1 MATVSQEVV
10 DWAWALGSA
19 GIPAGVKRTVCD
31 HALDG
36 AGGAVAASRLAQAP
50 FAGTVA
56 GILGGPEEASV
67 IGGGRVGAASAAFA
81 NGVLIHALD
90 FDDTHPEALVHPT
103 AVVLPAALAI
113 GEREGLPGRDVLTT
127 AVAGFELVIRLGAA
141 VRHGFHARGFHATSV
156 CGVFASAL
164 VAARL
169 LDLTREQAVNALGI
183 AGSFASGSLEFLSG
197 GSATKQLHPGWAS
210 HGGIVAAF
218 LAAHGATGPATII
231 EGEAGLFRLFAA
243 TSAPAREITATLGER
258 WLLSTTQI
266 KPYPACQLSHASIDA
281 LKKLAPKLT
290 DLAAIKRI
298 TFDVPAES
306 VPIVC
311 EPAAAK
317 LRPRT
322 PYEAKFSLQWC
333 AAAMLV
339 DGSVGVE
346 TFEPSQLARP
356 EILHLAER
364 IGYRSFEAE
373 VAAASAPGKVEVETT
388 GGTLH
393 AHAEV
398 SQAVTQEM
406 IDDKLRLNV
415 GDPAAAA
422 ELAQLFR
429 SLESQASLDRL
440 ARSLRGS
447 PARVTP

>member
-1 MATVSQEVV
+1 MGTVSQQIVE
-10 DWAWALGSA
+10 WAWALRSA
-19 GIPAGVKRTVCD
+19 DIPAGVKKTVCE

-36 AGGAVAASRLAQAP
+36 AGDAAAASRLAQAP
-50 FAGTVA
+50 FAGAVA
-56 GILGGPEEASV
+56 GMLGGPEESTV
-67 IGGGRVGAASAAFA
+67 IGGSKVGAASAAFA

-103 AVVLPAALAI
+103 AVVLPTALAI
-113 GEREGLPGRDVLTT
+113 GEREGLSGRDVLTA

-169 LDLTREQAVNALGI
+169 LDLSKAQAINALGI
-183 AGSFASGSLEFLSG
+183 AGSFASGSLEFLSD

-231 EGEAGLFRLFAA
+231 EGDSGLFRLFAV
-243 TSAPAREITATLGER
+243 TSPSAADITAALGER
-258 WLLSTTQI
+258 WLVSTTQI

-281 LKKLAPKLT
+281 LKKLRPKLT
-290 DLAAIKRI
+290 DLAAIERI
-298 TFDVPAES
+298 TFDIPAES
-306 VPIVC
+306 VSIVC

-339 DGSVGVE
+339 DGSLGVE
-346 TFEPSQLARP
+346 TFEPSELARP

-364 IGYRSFEAE
+364 IGYRSFEAD
-373 VAAASAPGKVEVETT
+373 VAAASAPGKVEVATS
-388 GGTLH
+388 GGTLQ
-393 AHAEV
+393 AEAAM
-398 SQAVTQEM
+398 SQRATQEM
-406 IDDKLRLNV
+406 IDEKLRLNV
-415 GDPAAAA
+415 GDPGAAA
-422 ELAQLFR
+422 ELAQLVR
-429 SLESQASLDRL
+429 SLENQPSLDRL

-447 PARVTP
+447 PSRVRT